1 MLLES
6 FLHQRS
12 TFVTL
17 TYAAVPGAFSHG
29 GRDWP
34 AGSVNPRDLVLFL
47 KRLRFRI
54 RPVPVRY
61 FGCGEYGEE
70 TWRPHYHLALFG
82 IGREATPD
90 VQEAWGLGHVY
101 LGDLTAK
108 SAAYIAGYVT
118 KKMTAQDDE
127 RLQGRFPEFARM
139 SRRPGIGSDAVA
151 AIAES
156 LNDREGCK
164 QIGRLGDVVA
174 SLRHGGKQMP
184 LGRYLKDKLREALG
198 YEKGLPEG
206 KLLEWLQE
214 MSTVQEAAVRAGTSY
229 RRQLVETQ
237 AILNA
242 ETKARIW
249 AKKGQL

>member
-6 FLHQRS
+6 FLHERS

-17 TYAAVPGAFSHG
+17 TYDQAHYPPGG
-29 GRDWP
+29 NL
-34 AGSVNPRDLVLFL
+34 VPRDLVLFL
-47 KRLRFRI
+47 KRLRFHI
-54 RPVPVRY
+54 KPVPIRY
-61 FGCGEYGEE
+61 FGVGEYGEE

-90 VQEAWGLGHVY
+90 VQTAWGKGHVF

-108 SAAYIAGYVT
+108 SAAYICGYVT
-118 KKMTAQDDE
+118 KKMTSAEDQ
-127 RLQGRFPEFARM
+127 RLGGRHPEFARM
-139 SRRPGIGSDAVA
+139 SRRPGIGHG
-151 AIAES
+151 AIEAIRAS
-156 LNDREGCK
+156 LDDREGCK
-164 QIGRLGDVVA
+164 QVGLVGDVP
-174 SLRHGGKQMP
+174 STLRHGGKQMP

-214 MSTVQEAAVRAGTSY
+214 MSTVQEAAIRGGTSY

-237 AILNA
+237 AILNT

-249 AKKGQL
+249 AKKGSL